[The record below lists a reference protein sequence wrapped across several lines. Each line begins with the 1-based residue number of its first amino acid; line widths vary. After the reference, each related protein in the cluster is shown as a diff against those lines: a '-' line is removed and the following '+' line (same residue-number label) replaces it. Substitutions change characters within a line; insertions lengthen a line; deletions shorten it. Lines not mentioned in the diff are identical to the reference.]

1 MKIGVSLADDLVS
14 FADAEARR
22 RGTTRSGLLA
32 ELLAEARIRARTRA
46 YLDQHGWD
54 VAEDEERWR
63 TYQRA
68 RMAQE
73 YAEDDW

>member
-14 FADAEARR
+14 FADAEALR

-32 ELLAEARIRARTRA
+32 ELLEEARIRAQTTA
-46 YLDQHGWD
+46 YLDEHGWD
-54 VAEDEERWR
+54 VAEDEETWR
-63 TYQRA
+63 AYQRA